1 MDPDR
6 LFPADPPTRAIAR
19 ELYAEVRDLPL
30 ISPHGHVDPALLAGD
45 EQLPDP
51 AALFVAPDHYLTRM
65 LYSQGVSPLR
75 LGVPDRDG
83 RVHAGPREA
92 WRTFCEH
99 WYLFRGTPSRLWLE
113 QSLADVFGVTRPLG
127 PATADDVYDE
137 LAERIADPAFRPRA
151 LLQRFGIEVLAT
163 TDSPLDSLEHH
174 AKLAAE
180 DSASPGGRPPGPPG
194 RGPAE
199 DISGQHGSRP
209 EPRVIPTFRPD
220 AVTDPERPGWLAAVT
235 RLGEI
240 AGTDTGGYAGYLDAL
255 ARRREDFRRAGATA
269 TDHGTPSAQTADLD
283 PAEAARL
290 YDRLLRDAGKDR
302 PDPGDAELFRA
313 QLLTE
318 SARMSVDDG
327 LVMQLHPG
335 ALRNHDR
342 YLYKEFGPD
351 SGGDIPVATDYVHAL
366 RPLLDRF
373 GDDPRLRLVLFTLDE
388 SAYSRELAPLAG
400 VYPAVYLGPAW
411 WFYDSPEGM
420 RRYRELTTETAGFY
434 NTVGFT
440 DDTRA
445 FPSIP
450 VRHDVARR
458 VDCGFLA
465 RLVAEQ
471 RLPAGEAAEVA
482 RDLAYRLPKRA
493 YRLSSGGVWGAGGY
507 GGRESPVREVSPPGG
522 RPDGG
527 SGP

>member
-1 MDPDR
+1 MTDPDR
-6 LFPADPPTRAIAR
+6 LFPADPATRAIAR
-19 ELYAEVRDLPL
+19 ELYAEVRGLPL
-30 ISPHGHVDPALLAGD
+30 ICPHGHVDPALLAD
-45 EQLPDP
+45 DAPLPDP

-65 LYSQGVSPLR
+65 LYSQGVPPQR
-75 LGVPDRDG
+75 LGVPDRSG
-83 RVHAGPREA
+83 RVQVGPREA

-113 QSLADVFGVTRPLG
+113 ESLAEIFGVTRPLG
-127 PATADDVYDE
+127 PETADVVYDE
-137 LAERIADPAFRPRA
+137 LAARIAEPAYRPRA
-151 LLQRFGIEVLAT
+151 LLRRFGIEVLAT
-163 TDSPLDSLEHH
+163 TDSPLDSLDHH
-174 AKLAAE
+174 ARLAA
-180 DSASPGGRPPGPPG
+180 DGWGGSQR
-194 RGPAE
+194 R
-199 DISGQHGSRP
+199 I
-209 EPRVIPTFRPD
+209 IPTFRPD
-220 AVTDPERPGWLAAVT
+220 PVTDPERPGWAAAVA

-240 AGTDTGGYAGYLDAL
+240 TGADTGSYPGFLDAL

-269 TDHGTPSAQTADLD
+269 TDHGHPTAATADLD
-283 PAEAARL
+283 PAAASGL
-290 YDRLLRDAGKDR
+290 YGRLLREAEQDGA
-302 PDPGDAELFRA
+302 DPEDAELFRA
-313 QLLTE
+313 QMLTE

-335 ALRNHDR
+335 AVRNHDR
-342 YLYKEFGPD
+342 YLYDAFGPD
-351 SGGDIPVATDYVHAL
+351 SGGDIPAATDYVHAL

-465 RLVAEQ
+465 RLVAER

-493 YRLSSGGVWGAGGY
+493 YRLDEGGT
-507 GGRESPVREVSPPGG
+507 P
-522 RPDGG
+522 
-527 SGP
+527 